1 MRGAVKKFVILAV
14 AGLVAAC
21 GAQKQKVAKVDPY
34 AATRDDSC
42 YTVDLFTKV
51 EIARPS
57 ESVPKDWRAFS
68 GRWGGGKWAGEW
80 CHDLYVLDIAPD
92 GQVHLV
98 ETYAPYEPWGKRAT
112 AFRRVAQIGEDGRLR
127 LNYGRVKLVYWV
139 ENGVM
144 YGARDEGLGAQPIAM
159 VRRDA

>member
-1 MRGAVKKFVILAV
+1 MRTLICLAAAAAI
-14 AGLVAAC
+14 AGCAPT
-21 GAQKQKVAKVDPY
+21 KVAKVDPY
-34 AATRDDSC
+34 ANTRDDSC

-51 EIARPS
+51 EIRQPTGD
-57 ESVPKDWRAFS
+57 VPAKWRAFS

-92 GQVHLV
+92 GRVNVV

-112 AFRRVAQIGEDGRLR
+112 AFRRVAQLGEDGRLR

-139 ENGVM
+139 EDGVM
-144 YGARDEGLGAQPIAM
+144 YGARDEGVGIQPIAM
-159 VRRDA
+159 VRRSA

>member
-1 MRGAVKKFVILAV
+1 MKKLILLAV

-21 GAQKQKVAKVDPY
+21 GAPKQVAKVDPY
-34 AATRDDSC
+34 AVTRDDSC

-51 EIARPS
+51 EIARP
-57 ESVPKDWRAFS
+57 EASVPKNWQAFS

-80 CHDLYVLDIAPD
+80 CHDLYVLDIAAD